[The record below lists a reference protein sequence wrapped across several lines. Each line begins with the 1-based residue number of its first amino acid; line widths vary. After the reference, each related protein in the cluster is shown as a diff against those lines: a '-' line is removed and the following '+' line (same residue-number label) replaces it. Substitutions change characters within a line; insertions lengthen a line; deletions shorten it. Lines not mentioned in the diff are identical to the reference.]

1 MKKDNRK
8 INLIRII
15 IIFLMIII
23 IPNMIDVLNAQ
34 YDYNYKTIS
43 APPTLY
49 IETKA
54 GDRIELVLASYTLNT
69 LDKSEEVELIDDYY
83 SYDFKENNK
92 LITFNQEDYYIKAD
106 EFINFENYEFDVIDP
121 SDKTKFIDS
130 SGGTIMGNMWGRVTQ
145 NREGEFLNIF
155 RIYTTDNSFY
165 GTYIYKAL
173 VVESNALYE
182 AKKEP
187 IYIEEIENVEKIINN
202 LPYAKLLNDYNIDG
216 KKITLEYDVQ
226 FSDIDLKKIAK
237 TLFVCINDLEVVEI
251 NVNEESTYNGT
262 YLDYGNYV
270 HYSLPHKS
278 YKVNKNDF
286 SEDFLSI
293 EKIREYLEK

>member
-8 INLIRII
+8 INIIRII

-23 IPNMIDVLNAQ
+23 IPNLLDVLNAQ

-165 GTYIYKAL
+165 GTYIYKEL

-187 IYIEEIENVEKIINN
+187 IYIEEIEHVEKIINN

-251 NVNEESTYNGT
+251 NVNEESKYNGT

>member
-1 MKKDNRK
+1 MKKTKKSSLIIK
-8 INLIRII
+8 IL
-15 IIFLMIII
+15 IIFFMIII
-23 IPNMIDVLNAQ
+23 IPNLLDVLNAQ

-165 GTYIYKAL
+165 GTYIYKEL

-187 IYIEEIENVEKIINN
+187 IYIEEIENVKKIINN